1 MIVADNA
8 DILIERRQVP
18 AGHALSLL
26 SQIYVERGTKADWD
40 LLHELHYK
48 AENLGIGPKIY
59 RCVLDGQVIGV
70 GVMTVPKMLLSGRN
84 EAMPHMRPNTN
95 GRDSKLINRHRALW
109 LNAHSCTN
117 SRLVLDTMY
126 RGAGIAYRMQNLMM
140 RMTGCRFVEFQSSM
154 SKFNPFAAKAGMKFT
169 KPRRSGNY
177 EKGLAFFRRWFT
189 SMPMDYVGVKAEI
202 EAFPPAVRDKCIAEM
217 RKFYYTCSSM
227 EKSGDNRANGTS
239 RVEAM
244 EVGYL
249 LKSLQQLVLA
259 SPLYGIFENP
269 DFGQALPARLPLV
282 AFDNQPLTAPLDV
295 AAANEQM
302 SRVECREAIASAM
315 QAFDEDEDAP
325 DGQAD

>member
-1 MIVADNA
+1 MIIVDNA
-8 DILIERRQVP
+8 NLVIERRPVSTN
-18 AGHALSLL
+18 HALSLM

-59 RCVLDGQVIGV
+59 RCVLEGQVIGV

-84 EAMPHMRPNTN
+84 EAMPYMRPNTN

-117 SRLVLDTMY
+117 SRLVLDTMF

-189 SMPMDYVGVKAEI
+189 SMPMDYVGIKAEI
-202 EAFPPAVRDKCIAEM
+202 EMFPPAIRDKCVAEM

-269 DFGQALPARLPLV
+269 DFGQVLPTRLPLV
-282 AFDNQPLTAPLDV
+282 AFDNQPLTAPLDIV
-295 AAANEQM
+295 TANKQM
-302 SRVECREAIASAM
+302 ATITIQTGLGNLMDDDDASDS
-315 QAFDEDEDAP
+315 QTD
-325 DGQAD
+325 